1 MEMRNS
7 RVLQK
12 LRAGKVVSSVKLN
25 TMDPRVAEI
34 AAMSGY
40 DVLWYCHE
48 HVPTDW
54 LQLENCVRAAKLHD
68 ADVVVRVERGSY
80 SDYVRPLELDA
91 AGIMV
96 PHVMSA
102 EEAREVVRMTR
113 FYPVGKRPVDG
124 GNPDGAYCAIP
135 LGQYMQQAN
144 RERFVAVQV
153 EDVEPLEELEAIAK
167 VEGVDIIFFGPGDFS
182 QALGTPGDF
191 TNPRISETRKLVADV
206 CRKHGKFA
214 ATTGG
219 IEDIEPYVK
228 MGYQFLNVGADVIGL
243 SAYFSKIVDAFPR

>member
-1 MEMRNS
+1 MQMRKS
-7 RVLQK
+7 RVLEK
-12 LRAGKVVSSVKLN
+12 LRAGKIVSSVKLN
-25 TMDPRVAEI
+25 TMDPRVAEL

-54 LQLENCVRAAKLHD
+54 LQLENCVRAAKIYN

-102 EEAREVVRMTR
+102 DEAREVVRMTR
-113 FYPVGKRPVDG
+113 FYPDGMRPVDG
-124 GNPDGAYCAIP
+124 GNQDGAYCAIP
-135 LGQYMQQAN
+135 LNQYMQEAN

-153 EDVEPLEELEAIAK
+153 EDVEPLEELEEIAQ
-167 VEGVDIIFFGPGDFS
+167 VDGVDIIFFGPGDFS
-182 QALGTPGDF
+182 QALGAPGDF
-191 TNPRISETRKLVADV
+191 SHPKIQETRARVAEV
-206 CRKHGKFA
+206 CAKYGKFA

-219 IEDIEPYVK
+219 IQDIKPYADL
-228 MGYQFLNVGADVIGL
+228 GYQFLNVGADVVGL
-243 SAYFSKIVDAFPR
+243 AQYFSGIVSAFPG